1 MVVLPVSNPPFLFHF
16 SEFCASP
23 LSTMT
28 SSQKNLS
35 FISWQLLSELDEMKH
50 DQYAWLMQAR
60 ENLLGNWK
68 DYRARYRSWRRKV
81 DGLVDDLAQKG
92 DAEGASWL
100 TQTLLRDPIISNPA
114 EFELTIPTGNG
125 SEVIHVR
132 GCPDQPAAVTAQ
144 QPPSVPG
151 LDAVEVQLPLPPPA
165 AALGSAAAAKVV
177 KKNRG
182 QPQSAIP
189 QSAAEDAEDPVS
201 EHEQNPTDAITES
214 HVTTRAQSSRGKR
227 KKTTQHA
234 PRKKTVQQASRKKIA
249 RRASPEPKKR
259 GPGRPAKSGACTWS
273 RFSQLIKLG
282 DPQVA
287 RKLELGLT
295 TGVHS
300 NHTRNWSRMPLLLL
314 DTH

>member
-1 MVVLPVSNPPFLFHF
+1 MDAASPRVQVSSFTDDPLSLKLIQKTCMVVLPVSDSPFLFHF

-60 ENLLGNWK
+60 ENLLDNWK

-151 LDAVEVQLPLPPPA
+151 LDVVEVQLPLPPPA
-165 AALGSAAAAKVV
+165 AALGSDAAAKVV
-177 KKNRG
+177 KKKRG

-201 EHEQNPTDAITES
+201 EHEQYPTDAITES
-214 HVTTRAQSSRGKR
+214 HVTTRAQSSRTKR

-234 PRKKTVQQASRKKIA
+234 PRKKTAQQASRKKIA

-259 GPGRPAKSGACTWS
+259 SPGRPSKTGACT
-273 RFSQLIKLG
+273 
-282 DPQVA
+282 
-287 RKLELGLT
+287 
-295 TGVHS
+295 
-300 NHTRNWSRMPLLLL
+300 
-314 DTH
+314 